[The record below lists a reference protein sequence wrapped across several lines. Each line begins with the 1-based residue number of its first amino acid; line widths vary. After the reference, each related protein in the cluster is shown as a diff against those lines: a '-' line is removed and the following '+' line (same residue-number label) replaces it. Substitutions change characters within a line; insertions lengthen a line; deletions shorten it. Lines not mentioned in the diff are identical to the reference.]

1 MEGSM
6 PSLAEGAGVDN
17 EVLEAFLASV
27 CERADDEGV
36 NLLTTASQEL
46 FERRVPMVEW
56 PFELEGLLLVPTC
69 LALGPH
75 WVLMVADFK
84 NKMVKVFDS
93 QVVPSEKMKALK
105 KAKFEQLV

>member
-1 MEGSM
+1 M

-75 WVLMVADFK
+75 WVLMVADSVETLSST
-84 NKMVKVFDS
+84 NY
-93 QVVPSEKMKALK
+93 QVPTQVPTTSAG
-105 KAKFEQLV
+105 VCV